1 MSQDTTFSYRYSAK
15 ENSEVQEI
23 RKKYLPQS
31 ESKLEE
37 LKRLDRM
44 VQNSGM
50 LESLCIG
57 VGGFLLFG
65 LGICLA
71 VQVIGNGV
79 ISVVFGVLLG
89 ILGAA
94 AMSIA
99 YPVYRLLF
107 NKTKKKYV
115 PRILQLT
122 EELSGEKIEKENK
135 INE

>member
-89 ILGAA
+89 IFGAV
-94 AMSIA
+94 AMFIA
-99 YPVYRLLF
+99 YPVYRLFF

-122 EELSGEKIEKENK
+122 EELSGEKTEKENK
-135 INE
+135 RNE

>member
-31 ESKLEE
+31 ESKLDE

-71 VQVIGNGV
+71 VQVIGKGV
-79 ISVVFGVLLG
+79 ISVALGVLLG
-89 ILGAA
+89 ILGAV
-94 AMSIA
+94 AMFIA
-99 YPVYRLLF
+99 YPAYRLLF
-107 NKTKKKYV
+107 NETKKKYV

-135 INE
+135 RNE

>member
-79 ISVVFGVLLG
+79 ISAVFGVLLS
-89 ILGAA
+89 ILSAV
-94 AMSIA
+94 AMFIA

-107 NKTKKKYV
+107 SKTKKKYV

-122 EELSGEKIEKENK
+122 EELSGEKIE
-135 INE
+135 I